1 MIKREVFH
9 DAPITTVRPNPD
21 NPRVNEKAI
30 KEVIKS
36 IQASEYIS
44 PIIVDET
51 DMILAGNSRYAA
63 LRQLGYDTVP
73 MVVKITGL
81 TEEQKKRFILADN
94 KTQEFAE
101 WDWGRLGVFDESML
115 EDVGFSDAEIDK
127 IMRPGQK
134 DTYSVPVDVRD
145 NADIKQGD
153 LFQIGPHRIVCGDST
168 DIASYN
174 KVMGGKKA
182 EMIFCDPPYNIDYE
196 GGMSSDGGKHK
207 RDKIA
212 NDSMSEEDFFTFLK
226 SFIECSME
234 VCDGIFYICM
244 SSKEMGQLKKA
255 FVGAGGHWQAFIIWV
270 KHTFT
275 LSRSDWQNRYEPIM
289 YGWNGNNKNHYYAGW
304 RDEGNVWENLDVL
317 RPYFD
322 GKKTYIR
329 IGEYHIELEGEVK
342 GRLANKRGEIDIWP
356 EKKLSK
362 TPWHPNEKPMPLV
375 MKAIQ
380 ASSHRGGL
388 VLDPFLGGGST
399 ILACHETGRI
409 GHGIEIEP
417 RFVDVV
423 LRRMNMAD
431 PDLPILHNGQAYDKG
446 KLR

>member
-134 DTYSVPVDVRD
+134 DTYNVPVDVRD
-145 NADIKQGD
+145 NADIKQG
-153 LFQIGPHRIVCGDST
+153 
-168 DIASYN
+168 
-174 KVMGGKKA
+174 
-182 EMIFCDPPYNIDYE
+182 
-196 GGMSSDGGKHK
+196 
-207 RDKIA
+207 
-212 NDSMSEEDFFTFLK
+212 
-226 SFIECSME
+226 
-234 VCDGIFYICM
+234 
-244 SSKEMGQLKKA
+244 
-255 FVGAGGHWQAFIIWV
+255 
-270 KHTFT
+270 
-275 LSRSDWQNRYEPIM
+275 
-289 YGWNGNNKNHYYAGW
+289 
-304 RDEGNVWENLDVL
+304 
-317 RPYFD
+317 
-322 GKKTYIR
+322 
-329 IGEYHIELEGEVK
+329 
-342 GRLANKRGEIDIWP
+342 
-356 EKKLSK
+356 
-362 TPWHPNEKPMPLV
+362 
-375 MKAIQ
+375 
-380 ASSHRGGL
+380 GL
-388 VLDPFLGGGST
+388 
-399 ILACHETGRI
+399 TG
-409 GHGIEIEP
+409 
-417 RFVDVV
+417 
-423 LRRMNMAD
+423 
-431 PDLPILHNGQAYDKG
+431 
-446 KLR
+446 